1 METVDLP
8 EKFIERMRGELPEN
22 EREAFFAVYSRAGY
36 EKGLLINSLKIDA
49 GEFEKI
55 TPLTLDGAV
64 PWNENARYVKNEKV
78 GGDPYHCAGLYYM
91 QEPSAACVAPKAE
104 AKRGE
109 RVLDLCAAPGGKTVA
124 LAAAMQGEGILVCN
138 EPVRARAQILLSN
151 IERSGVKNAVV
162 LNAYPEE
169 ICDYFTEYFDKS

>member
-104 AKRGE
+104 RNAGNGCWIYAPLREEKPSRLPPPCRERGF
-109 RVLDLCAAPGGKTVA
+109 
-124 LAAAMQGEGILVCN
+124 
-138 EPVRARAQILLSN
+138 LSATN
-151 IERSGVKNAVV
+151 PCGRGRRFCFRTSSGQA
-162 LNAYPEE
+162 
-169 ICDYFTEYFDKS
+169 

>member
-104 AKRGE
+104 VKRGE

-151 IERSGVKNAVV
+151 VERSGVKNAVV

-169 ICDYFTEYFDKS
+169 ICDYYGIFR